1 MVEQMRFELTTPTMR
16 TWCSSQLSY
25 CPNQYGEC
33 NILFV
38 FDLSS
43 LESAFFEKNI
53 GIGTEIARTLT
64 VSDPG
69 DRKSEFLVS
78 ETENIVR

>member
-25 CPNQYGEC
+25 CPNQYGDS
-33 NILFV
+33 NIQLV

-43 LESAFFEKNI
+43 LESAFFEKKHRDI
-53 GIGTEIARTLT
+53 IRSLT
-64 VSDPG
+64 IFDSSG
-69 DRKSEFLVS
+69 RKSGFLVS